1 MRTAALSLIL
11 LSVSALG
18 TAQSTDEFRTGGSLN
33 GRAWKVM
40 EANTKSLYVIGA
52 LEGMINVITD
62 TVKNSVDVKLALQ
75 VYYPVELK
83 PNEVRDAVDRF
94 FAEPENLLMSV
105 GDALR
110 IISMKA
116 RGLPEKE
123 IEAKISIFRAT
134 ASTAPE
140 RKQ

>member
-1 MRTAALSLIL
+1 
-11 LSVSALG
+11 
-18 TAQSTDEFRTGGSLN
+18 
-33 GRAWKVM
+33 M